1 MNNKKQ
7 LVYTITKVIAF
18 FIAFCLIVFLLRNT
32 VHHKEH
38 SSDKCDTT
46 RVTIVDTIPYLYPE
60 PVDSVVLTYKTVTLA
75 KTGGNTELKIRADTQ
90 SGNSYLQEKT
100 KIEDDSAEVVIP
112 ITQKMYKSDDY
123 TAWVSGYD
131 VQLDSVYVYPKHEYV
146 EYREK
151 QPPKKWHIGVMAGYG
166 YSPHGMQPYI
176 GIGFTYSL
184 FSF

>member
-1 MNNKKQ
+1 MDNKKQ

-18 FIAFCLIVFLLRNT
+18 LIAFCLIVFLLRNT
-32 VHHKEH
+32 VHNKEPP
-38 SSDKCDTT
+38 SNKCDTT
-46 RVTIVDTIPYLYPE
+46 RVTIVDTIPYLNPV

-75 KTGGNTELKIRADTQ
+75 KIGENSELKIRADTQ
-90 SGNSYLQEKT
+90 SGNSYLQEKPI
-100 KIEDDSAEVVIP
+100 IEDSAEVEIP

-131 VQLDSVYVYPKHEYV
+131 VQLDSIYVYPKHEYV

-176 GIGFTYSL
+176 GIGLTYSL